1 MSVGVDMAVYDRRT
15 IAFHW
20 ITAALVLLA
29 WGMAQ
34 IIDFFPRGELRVDAR
49 SVHFVFGLALA
60 VILCLRIANRA
71 TAGRKL
77 PPAEGGVLHLAAKG
91 AHYGLYALM
100 IAQLLLGIAFA
111 LLRGDSVFNL
121 FALGPLPLDK
131 SVKDTVG
138 DLHGLIA
145 NIILILAGLHSAAA
159 LFHHFVR
166 RDGVLRRM
174 IPALRG

>member
-1 MSVGVDMAVYDRRT
+1 
-15 IAFHW
+15 
-20 ITAALVLLA
+20 
-29 WGMAQ
+29 
-34 IIDFFPRGELRVDAR
+34 
-49 SVHFVFGLALA
+49 
-60 VILCLRIANRA
+60 
-71 TAGRKL
+71 
-77 PPAEGGVLHLAAKG
+77 
-91 AHYGLYALM
+91 M